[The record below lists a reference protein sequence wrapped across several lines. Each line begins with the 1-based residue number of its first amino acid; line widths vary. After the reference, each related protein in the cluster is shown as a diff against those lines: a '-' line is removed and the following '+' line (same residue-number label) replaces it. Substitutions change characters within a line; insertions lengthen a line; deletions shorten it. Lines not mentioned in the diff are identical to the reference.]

1 MNLKK
6 IGLTALAGSLVATSL
21 VAGEMAV
28 TGSASMKVRHVDG
41 GAANSG
47 KAFTMGNQLEFAGS
61 GELDNGL
68 TVSLSFVLDQND
80 DATAADGTDKTD
92 NDGSPFDSHSVSISS
107 DALGTLTM
115 HGEGGSSAQAAM
127 DTTAAGDL
135 WDNGYGISTT
145 TALPETPKASAGASG
160 MLFYT
165 LPSMVD
171 DLTVT
176 ASYTPQGTNA
186 DSSTAFGLAYAGVE
200 GLSLNYAVG
209 EDNSTDAAS
218 VDVTTMK
225 ASYTYGSFAV
235 GYSDTEYDG
244 ESTTSTV
251 DQEVKSYNV
260 SYTVSDNISVAY
272 GTEEISQPNVTTS
285 QDIDVDAITASYT
298 TGGMTISAMMGNAD
312 NTGHSTAVLEDRS
325 MWHLVASFAF

>member
-41 GAANSG
+41 GAANAG
-47 KAFTMGNQLEFAGS
+47 KAFSMGNQLEFAGS

-68 TVSLSFVLDQND
+68 NVSLSFVLDQND
-80 DATAADGTDKTD
+80 DSTTAGNAKSVNTGT
-92 NDGSPFDSHSVSISS
+92 PFDSHSVSIGS
-107 DALGTLTM
+107 DALGTLTF
-115 HGEGGSSAQAAM
+115 HGEGGSSAQSAM

-135 WDNGYGISTT
+135 WDNGYGITV
-145 TALPETPKASAGASG
+145 AQDPKASATSDN
-160 MLFYT
+160 MMFYT
-165 LPSMVD
+165 LPSLVD

-176 ASYTPQGTNA
+176 ASYTPKGANF
-186 DSSTAFGLAYAGVE
+186 DSSTAFGLSYAGVD

-225 ASYTYGSFAV
+225 LSYAYGPISV

-244 ESTTSTV
+244 ESTTTTV
-251 DQEVKSYNV
+251 DQDVTSYNV
-260 SYTVSDNISVAY
+260 SYTVSENISIAY
-272 GTEEISQPNVTTS
+272 GEDEIAQPNVTTDE
-285 QDIDVDAITASYT
+285 DIKVSAITASYT
-298 TGGMTISAMMGNAD
+298 AGGMTVSAMMGDAD
-312 NTGHSTAVLEDRS
+312 NMSHTTTATEDRS

>member
-41 GAANSG
+41 GAANAG
-47 KAFTMGNQLEFAGS
+47 KAFSMGNQLEFAGS

-68 TVSLSFVLDQND
+68 NVSLSFVLDQND
-80 DATAADGTDKTD
+80 DSTTGGTAKSTNA
-92 NDGSPFDSHSVSISS
+92 GSPFDSHSVSIGS
-107 DALGTLTM
+107 DALGTLVF
-115 HGEGGSSAQAAM
+115 HGEGGSSAQSAM

-135 WDNGYGISTT
+135 WDNGYGISVVTG
-145 TALPETPKASAGASG
+145 ASEVPKASATSDN

-165 LPSMVD
+165 FPSMVD
-171 DLTVT
+171 DLALT
-176 ASYTPQGTNA
+176 ASYTPQGANA
-186 DSSTAFGLAYAGVE
+186 DSSTAFGVSYSGVE
-200 GLSLNYAVG
+200 GLSLNYAAG
-209 EDNSTDAAS
+209 EDNSTDAAA

-225 ASYTYGSFAV
+225 ATYAYGSVTV

-244 ESTTSTV
+244 ESTTTTV
-251 DQEVKSYNV
+251 DQDVQSYNV
-260 SYTVSDNISVAY
+260 SYTVSDSISVSY
-272 GTEEISQPNVTTS
+272 GVDEIDQPNVTTAET
-285 QDIDVDAITASYT
+285 IDVSAISASYT
-298 TGGMTISAMMGNAD
+298 AGGMTISAMMGEAD

>member
-41 GAANSG
+41 GAANAG
-47 KAFTMGNQLEFAGS
+47 KAFSMGNQLEFNGS

-68 TVSLSFVLDQND
+68 NVSLSFVLDQND
-80 DATAADGTDKTD
+80 DSTAASVAKNANSGT
-92 NDGSPFDSHSVSISS
+92 PFDSHSVSISS
-107 DALGTLTM
+107 DALGTLTF
-115 HGEGGSSAQAAM
+115 HGEGGSSAQSAM

-135 WDNGYGISTT
+135 WDNGYGITL
-145 TALPETPKASAGASG
+145 AEDPKASATSDN
-160 MLFYT
+160 MMFYT
-165 LPSMVD
+165 LPSLVD

-176 ASYTPQGTNA
+176 ASYTPKGSNF
-186 DSSTAFGLAYAGVE
+186 DSSTAFGLSYAGVD

-225 ASYTYGSFAV
+225 LSYAYGPISV

-244 ESTTSTV
+244 ESTTTTV
-251 DQEVKSYNV
+251 DQDVTSYNV
-260 SYTVSDNISVAY
+260 SYTVSENISIAY
-272 GTEEISQPNVTTS
+272 GEEEIAQPNVTS
-285 QDIDVDAITASYT
+285 DEDIKVSAITASYT
-298 TGGMTISAMMGNAD
+298 AGGMTISAMMGDAD
-312 NTGHSTAVLEDRS
+312 NTGHSTAALEDKS